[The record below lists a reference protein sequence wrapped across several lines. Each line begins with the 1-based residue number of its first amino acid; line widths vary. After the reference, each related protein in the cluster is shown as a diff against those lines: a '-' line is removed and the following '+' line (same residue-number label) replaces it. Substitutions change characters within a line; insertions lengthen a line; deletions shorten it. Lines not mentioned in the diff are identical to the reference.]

1 MIENLS
7 KVLPQLFIIAAIA
20 VGIGWALRGLFI
32 KPAPA
37 AKSTPASDSGK
48 QERAK
53 NLEAAL
59 EKSRAAHKAT
69 KTELDALQAGSV
81 SKSSLDA
88 AAAELETARK
98 ELESVAR
105 RTASLEAD
113 LKKSQETI
121 KHLNSRS
128 NDAEKSQ
135 KDRSFALENE
145 LSKTRAELAQLQ
157 NRPDD
162 SAGLQ
167 AEIERLRESVAT
179 TTRFAGELRKR
190 ETAAIEA
197 LEKAQARLDEAG
209 AAPRQP
215 ATPTK
220 IGPVGD
226 SGRVAAAKAEVL
238 RLLEQ
243 NKQKSA

>member
-7 KVLPQLFIIAAIA
+7 KVIPQLLIIAAIA
-20 VGIGWALRGLFI
+20 IGIGWALRGLFT

-37 AKSTPASDSGK
+37 TKSSPAPDGGK
-48 QERAK
+48 QDRVK

-59 EKSRAAHKAT
+59 EKSRSSHKST
-69 KTELDALQAGSV
+69 KTELETLQAGSV
-81 SKSSLDA
+81 SKATLEA
-88 AAAELETARK
+88 ANADLETARK

-121 KHLNSRS
+121 KHLNSRA
-128 NDAEKSQ
+128 NDSDKAQ

-145 LSKTRAELAQLQ
+145 LSKARAELSQLQ
-157 NRPDD
+157 SRPDD

-179 TTRFAGELRKR
+179 STRFAGELRKR
-190 ETAAIEA
+190 EAAAVEA
-197 LEKAQARLDEAG
+197 LEKAQARLDEA
-209 AAPRQP
+209 ASAPRQQ
-215 ATPTK
+215 AAPTK
-220 IGPVGD
+220 VG
-226 SGRVAAAKAEVL
+226 
-238 RLLEQ
+238 
-243 NKQKSA
+243 